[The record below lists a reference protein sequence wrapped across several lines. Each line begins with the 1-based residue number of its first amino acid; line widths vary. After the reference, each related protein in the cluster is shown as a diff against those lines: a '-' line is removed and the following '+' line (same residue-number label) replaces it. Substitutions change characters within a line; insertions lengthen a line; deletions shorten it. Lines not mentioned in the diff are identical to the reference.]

1 MHRQPTFAA
10 SEYDVTGPRPPVLNC
25 GSRQFATDCPQCG
38 MLRDPLVSFAGIVLN
53 FRVTKREEVTYA
65 ESIFQ

>member
-10 SEYDVTGPRPPVLNC
+10 SEYDVTGPRPPVSNC
-25 GSRQFATDCPQCG
+25 GIRQFATERPQCG
-38 MLRDPLVSFAGIVLN
+38 MLRDPLVSWAGIVVN
-53 FRVTKREEVTYA
+53 IRMTKQEEVTYA